1 MFGMEINFRTWL
13 FSLSSFKKRF
23 IQITFDGLVSSI
35 GLLLAFFMRL
45 ETTDYLYR
53 LDTYIG
59 VLIVTVTTLLAFVA
73 QGQYNN
79 VTRHITIEAAY
90 KIAIGSALS
99 CAVLLSCVFLFGLEI
114 PRSVPLI
121 YAMLLWFF
129 SKAIRFFIRA
139 LSQIITEGKS

>member
-1 MFGMEINFRTWL
+1 
-13 FSLSSFKKRF
+13 
-23 IQITFDGLVSSI
+23 
-35 GLLLAFFMRL
+35 MRL

-90 KIAIGSALS
+90 KIAIGSAVS
-99 CAVLLSCVFLFGLEI
+99 CAVLLSCIFCL
-114 PRSVPLI
+114 
-121 YAMLLWFF
+121 
-129 SKAIRFFIRA
+129 A
-139 LSQIITEGKS
+139 LRYLAQFH